1 MTSSAKQDKTLVES
15 GQKVKLQSF
24 LTTFC
29 HNNALPGDEN
39 SYFLTYIH

>member
-29 HNNALPGDEN
+29 HNNVLPGDEN
-39 SYFLTYIH
+39 SCFLTYIH